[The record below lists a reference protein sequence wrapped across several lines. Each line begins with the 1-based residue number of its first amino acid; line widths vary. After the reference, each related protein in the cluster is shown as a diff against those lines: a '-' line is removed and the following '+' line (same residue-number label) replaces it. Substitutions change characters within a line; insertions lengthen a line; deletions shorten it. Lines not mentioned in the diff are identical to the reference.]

1 MSCLRL
7 ALAQRNAT
15 VGDIKGNAA
24 KVLES
29 VAEAKKLQTD
39 IVVFPELFL
48 TGYPPEDLLLHP
60 AFVNDN
66 IRELKELAK
75 KIEGII
81 AIIGFVD
88 KGDISPPLYNAAAVI
103 AHRRILGVVHKICLP
118 NYGVFDEKR
127 YFATGDK
134 PAILALGEIPIGINI
149 CEDIWVGD
157 GPVAAQARKGGAK
170 LLINL
175 SASPFHSG
183 KVGLREKIL
192 RAHAKKHKLYMA
204 YVNLVGGQDELVFD
218 GASRVMDPQGR
229 ILAMARSC
237 QEDLLV
243 ADLAELQ
250 RTTTHPQ
257 DGYPGGQRT
266 EKRYK
271 QKNKQI
277 HYIFLPAL
285 VSTEKKQKI
294 TCTFTARPGRLEEI
308 YQALMLGTHDYV
320 HKNGFEKVIIGI
332 SGGIDS
338 ALTAVI
344 AVDALGK
351 ENVIGVTM
359 PSLFSSEETKS
370 DATVVAENLGIM
382 FFSIPIHSI
391 FQSYLETLKPAFEGM
406 KADITEENLQARIRG
421 NILMA
426 MSNKFRWLVLT
437 TGNKSELS
445 TGYCTLYGDMS
456 GGFALLKDVPKTLV
470 YELSEYRNKKGLSS
484 VIPRTTIER
493 APTAE
498 LRPNQTDQDT
508 LPPYFLL
515 DEIVEAYVEKDKSL
529 NEIASRRGEGVRELV
544 RKVIQMI
551 DTSEY
556 KRRQA
561 APGIK
566 ITPRAFG
573 KDRRF
578 PITNRYRL

>member
-7 ALAQRNAT
+7 ALAQKNAT
-15 VGDIKGNAA
+15 VGDLKGNVA
-24 KVLES
+24 KVLET
-29 VAEAKKLQTD
+29 VAEARKFQAD
-39 IVVFPELFL
+39 IVVFPEIFL

-60 AFVNDN
+60 AFVSDN
-66 IRELKELAK
+66 LKVLKELAK
-75 KIEGII
+75 KIDGIV
-81 AIIGFVD
+81 AVVGFVD
-88 KGDISPPLYNAAAVI
+88 RDAQGCLYNAAAVI
-103 AHRRILGVVHKICLP
+103 AHQKILGVVHKICLP

-127 YFATGDK
+127 YFVTGDK

-157 GPVAAQARKGGAK
+157 GPVGTQARKGGAK
-170 LLINL
+170 LLINI

-192 RAHAKKHKLYMA
+192 RGHAKKHRLYIV
-204 YVNLVGGQDELVFD
+204 YCNLVGGQDELVFD
-218 GASRVMDPQGR
+218 GSSMVMDPRGR
-229 ILAMARSC
+229 FLGMAESC
-237 QEDLLV
+237 EEDLLV
-243 ADLAELQ
+243 VDI
-250 RTTTHPQ
+250 PV
-257 DGYPGGQRT
+257 
-266 EKRYK
+266 EKLK
-271 QKNKQI
+271 GKGKWK
-277 HYIFLPAL
+277 
-285 VSTEKKQKI
+285 VESGKWKKQKI
-294 TCTFTARPGRLEEI
+294 QVIRMPQFVLQPKDRKIPQKSISPPERLEEI
-308 YQALMLGTHDYV
+308 YQALVLGTRDYV
-320 HKNGFEKVIIGI
+320 RKNGFEKVVIGL

-359 PSLFSSEETKS
+359 PSLFSSEGTKS
-370 DATVVAENLGIM
+370 DAKVVAENLGAM
-382 FFSIPIHSI
+382 FFNIPIHSI

-426 MSNKFRWLVLT
+426 LSNKFRWLVLT

-470 YELSEYRNKKGLSS
+470 YELSEYRNKRGTPP
-484 VIPRTTIER
+484 VIPQSTIKR

-508 LPPYFLL
+508 LPPYSLL
-515 DEIVEAYVEKDKSL
+515 DQIIEEYVEKDKSL
-529 NEIASRRGEGVRELV
+529 SEITRKIGEQELI
-544 RKVIQMI
+544 RKVVRMI
-551 DTSEY
+551 DINEY

-578 PITNRYRL
+578 PITNRYHP

>member
-1 MSCLRL
+1 MLLLRL
-7 ALAQRNAT
+7 ALAQKNAT
-15 VGDIKGNAA
+15 VGDLKENADKA
-24 KVLES
+24 LET
-29 VAEAKKLQTD
+29 VAEARKLQAD

-60 AFVNDN
+60 AFVSDN
-66 IRELKELAK
+66 LRELKELAK
-75 KIEGII
+75 KVEGII
-81 AIIGFVD
+81 AIVGFVD
-88 KGDISPPLYNAAAVI
+88 RDAQGYLYNAAAVI
-103 AHRRILGVVHKICLP
+103 THKKIVGVVHKICLP

-127 YFATGDK
+127 YFMTGDK
-134 PAILALGEIPIGINI
+134 PAILVLGEVSIGINI

-157 GPVAAQARKGGAK
+157 GPVVAQAKKGGAK
-170 LLINL
+170 LLINI

-192 RAHAKKHKLYMA
+192 RCHAKKQKVYMA
-204 YVNLVGGQDELVFD
+204 YANLVGGQDELVFD
-218 GASRVMDPQGR
+218 GASMMMDPSGR
-229 ILAMARSC
+229 MMAMLKSC
-237 QEDLLV
+237 EENLLV
-243 ADLAELQ
+243 VDLPVEKLKGVRSQGSGVRKKTRDVHVIVDAGFVLQ
-250 RTTTHPQ
+250 EKTKEIQ
-257 DGYPGGQRT
+257 KKIAQRP
-266 EKRYK
+266 E
-271 QKNKQI
+271 
-277 HYIFLPAL
+277 
-285 VSTEKKQKI
+285 
-294 TCTFTARPGRLEEI
+294 RLEEI
-308 YQALMLGTHDYV
+308 YQALVLGTRDYV
-320 HKNGFEKVIIGI
+320 RKNGFEKVVIGL

-359 PSLFSSEETKS
+359 PSLFSSEGTKS
-370 DATVVAENLGIM
+370 DAKVVAENLGVI
-382 FFSIPIHSI
+382 FFNIPIHSI

-426 MSNKFRWLVLT
+426 LSNKLRWLVLT

-470 YELSEYRNKKGLSS
+470 YELSNYRNRQGT
-484 VIPRTTIER
+484 VPIIPRTTIER

-508 LPPYFLL
+508 LPPYALL
-515 DEIVEAYVEKDKSL
+515 DEIVEDYVEKDKSL
-529 NEIASRRGEGVRELV
+529 SEIARKIGQQELI
-544 RKVIQMI
+544 RKIIRMI
-551 DTSEY
+551 DTNEY

-578 PITNRYRL
+578 PITNRYRP